1 MKAVVV
7 SKRRDCFLE
16 FKEGVEI
23 AVLAV
28 NLFDMIVFAVGKPA
42 IDALHNLADKWEKA
56 VLGPISEFHFPWVP
70 KNELVSLLQARI
82 PDLEIVDKNGSQKTP

>member
-42 IDALHNLADKWEKA
+42 IDALHNLAGEWEKA

-70 KNELVSLLQARI
+70 KNELVSLLRAKI
-82 PDLEIVDKNGSQKTP
+82 PDLKIVDKNGS